1 MQDSKESNG
10 MAAAERSVAEF
21 EASLLKF
28 SDSLIAS
35 TSSENGEL
43 VVWETQTLAPLESFK
58 SDKFFMSPNTLQ
70 VSPTGFI
77 LGTHV

>member
-1 MQDSKESNG
+1 MQDSKDNNG
-10 MAAAERSVAEF
+10 AAAAERGVAEF

-35 TSSENGEL
+35 TSSENGEV

-58 SDKFFMSPNTLQ
+58 SDKFFMSANTLQ
-70 VSPTGFI
+70 VSPTGFL